1 MKLSIIIPVRNE
13 EFLIKKIIDQLQ
25 SKLKIPS
32 YEIIFINDFSTD
44 NTVKITQELIKNSSQ
59 INIYSNKRKGLGGA
73 ITEGINRTT
82 GDIICIMMS
91 DLSDSIDDLESYYKI
106 ISDENVDAVF
116 GSRFIEGSKVIE
128 YPKKKLIL
136 NRIFNL
142 ITKLIFFSDYNDFT
156 NAFKIY
162 KKSVLPIIPYTDEY
176 VKLND
181 TKGIDKRQ
189 LGKTASKKQKFLTHE
204 QLERIINH
212 NSKHRHKSSLAQV
225 INVLLPSTVLTGLR
239 PSEWFNAMIR
249 QCAGRLTLIVRT
261 DKLYKEAQ
269 ARLGVDKDKDMTLF
283 IPYRGIPLDHL
294 DEHDVQRIR
303 ATIGIMN
310 DINKS
315 ERNNREFLDELAKNL
330 RTTVLDI
337 WSREERPDIAI
348 YSARHQFIANMK
360 ASKIEDA
367 TITYLAGQIYEETK
381 HRHYASKLKG
391 EVTTTPYNVEEIMQF
406 VKTEINS
413 RFQGDVS

>member
-1 MKLSIIIPVRNE
+1 MRPDQVAFRVLRFDIDLNKVDGLSSELRQKKLNS
-13 EFLIKKIIDQLQ
+13 LIKRYYTYSSTQIPTHIDQVH
-25 SKLKIPS
+25 
-32 YEIIFINDFSTD
+32 EIIVGFVDFLVEVVSPTVST
-44 NTVKITQELIKNSSQ
+44 NT
-59 INIYSNKRKGLGGA
+59 
-73 ITEGINRTT
+73 
-82 GDIICIMMS
+82 
-91 DLSDSIDDLESYYKI
+91 
-106 ISDENVDAVF
+106 
-116 GSRFIEGSKVIE
+116 
-128 YPKKKLIL
+128 
-136 NRIFNL
+136 
-142 ITKLIFFSDYNDFT
+142 
-156 NAFKIY
+156 FKIY